1 MKNNKFNTGITGK
14 IIFTLCLFFSLGFA
28 ETPKNHSKE
37 IGKKNDGLH
46 IVWKNNILTI
56 SGKNLPGEK
65 MNILYLEAFCK
76 PGSTNREWDSTTIPH
91 KTELLSTAD
100 DNKHIQLRSI
110 VQPNVEVLHDIKA
123 GKDEVEFN
131 LVLHNKGDKDVD
143 IDWFQPCI
151 RVDGFTRRTQE
162 DYIPRCFI
170 FTNAGLTTLD
180 KTRRTEE
187 GFYKGGQSYIPPG
200 INLKDVNPRPIS
212 LDQPANGLI
221 GCFSDDDKYIMAT
234 AWDHYQELFQGIFV
248 CIHSDPRVG
257 GLKAGEIKKLK
268 GKIYVVKNNPEKLL
282 KRYQHDFPITR

>member
-28 ETPKNHSKE
+28 ETPKKHSKE

-76 PGSTNREWDSTTIPH
+76 PGSTNREWDSSTIPH
-91 KTELLSTAD
+91 KTEHLSAAD
-100 DNKHIQLRSI
+100 DDKHIQLRSI
-110 VQPNVEVLHDIKA
+110 VHPNVEVLHDIKA

-151 RVDGFTRRTQE
+151 RVDGFTNRKQE

-234 AWDHYQELFQGIFV
+234 AWNHYQELFQGIFV

-268 GKIYVVKNNPEKLL
+268 GKIYIVKNNPEKLL

>member
-1 MKNNKFNTGITGK
+1 M
-14 IIFTLCLFFSLGFA
+14 CLFFSLSFVGL
-28 ETPKNHSKE
+28 SKKSFTE
-37 IGKKNDGLH
+37 EDKKSDRLH
-46 IVWKNNILTI
+46 IHWKDNILTI

-76 PGSTNREWDSTTIPH
+76 TGSTNREWDSTTIPH
-91 KTELLSTAD
+91 RTELLSAEED
-100 DNKHIQLRSI
+100 DKHIKLRSI
-110 VQPNVEVLHDIKA
+110 VQPNIEVLHDIRA

-131 LVLHNKGDKDVD
+131 LVLHNKGDKEVD

-151 RVDGFTRRTQE
+151 RVNEFTNRKQE

-234 AWDHYQELFQGIFV
+234 AWDNYQELFQGIFV
-248 CIHSDPRVG
+248 CIHSDPRIG
-257 GLKAGEIKKLK
+257 GLKAGEVKKLR
-268 GKIYVVKNNPEKLL
+268 GKLYFVKNDPNELL
-282 KRYQHDFPITR
+282 KRYKKDFQN